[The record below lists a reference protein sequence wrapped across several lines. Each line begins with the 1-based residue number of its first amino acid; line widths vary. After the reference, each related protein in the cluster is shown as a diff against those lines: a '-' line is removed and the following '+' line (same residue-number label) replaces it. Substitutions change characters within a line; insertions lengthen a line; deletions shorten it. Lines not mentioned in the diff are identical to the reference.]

1 LNEVR
6 TLYPG
11 VPVECVV
18 SIGTGVHVDK
28 RKSDGGYGWEGIVND
43 LINCATNTEVT
54 HETLSVFLPKSKYY
68 RFNPQTEFFPLDET
82 KPERL
87 ARMKRIAREYFWQS
101 ENKERMN
108 QLVQLL
114 KKGASPLPYLR
125 SSLRP

>member
-1 LNEVR
+1 M
-6 TLYPG
+6 
-11 VPVECVV
+11 
-18 SIGTGVHVDK
+18 
-28 RKSDGGYGWEGIVND
+28 ND

-82 KPERL
+82 KPEKL
-87 ARMKRIAREYFWQS
+87 ERMKRIAREYFWQS

-114 KKGASPLPYLR
+114 KKGASPLPHLR